1 MTCGF
6 GGVSGERGGGE
17 ASVPLGKAFHEMGE
31 AELEKEYSQVYGL
44 VMDLF
49 DRLAAL
55 LGDETVSRREY
66 AQILDAGFA
75 EIQVG
80 LIPAVVDRVVTGDL
94 TRTRLSMSRLCFSLG
109 ERWNCAG
116 SARRGG
122 ILTEAERRILKERG
136 VELAPTAR
144 EEGFLERL
152 YLYLVMTKASDF
164 LYLTWSQTSSAGKS
178 LRPSSLI
185 GQVKKL
191 FPELRETRMDQYREA
206 ALSAPAGRRT
216 LIAGLRDLEHAV
228 SRPEFLE
235 LYRYFYTDEDKR
247 EETKRLVEAAFHVY
261 EDKGIGRTAAQ
272 KLYSPI
278 LRGSVTRMERYAA
291 CAYAHFLSF
300 GLELPGA
307 QRV

>member
-1 MTCGF
+1 M
-6 GGVSGERGGGE
+6 
-17 ASVPLGKAFHEMGE
+17 
-31 AELEKEYSQVYGL
+31 
-44 VMDLF
+44 
-49 DRLAAL
+49 
-55 LGDETVSRREY
+55 
-66 AQILDAGFA
+66 
-75 EIQVG
+75 G

-94 TRTRLSMSRLCFSLG
+94 TRTRLSHVKALFFIG
-109 ERWNCAG
+109 VNDGIVPGA
-116 SARRGG
+116 ARRGG

-228 SRPEFLE
+228 SRPGVSGACTAI
-235 LYRYFYTDEDKR
+235 LY
-247 EETKRLVEAAFHVY
+247 
-261 EDKGIGRTAAQ
+261 G
-272 KLYSPI
+272 
-278 LRGSVTRMERYAA
+278 
-291 CAYAHFLSF
+291 
-300 GLELPGA
+300 
-307 QRV
+307 